1 MTRSRFHSDLQE
13 FIKEVNDLPQINE
26 YLNSFPVIIGDLV
39 MARRLQLGWTQRQLA
54 MAAGTNQARI
64 SQIEA
69 GHEGVKI
76 GTIDKVFKALGL
88 TRITPS
94 YIEDAAAKEIL
105 QS

>member
-1 MTRSRFHSDLQE
+1 MARTKFRSDLQE
-13 FIKEVNDLPQINE
+13 FMKEVHDLPQIHE

-39 MARRLQLGWTQRQLA
+39 MARRIQLGWTQRQLA
-54 MAAGTNQARI
+54 KAAGTNQARI

-88 TRITPS
+88 KRITPT

-105 QS
+105 HS

>member
-1 MTRSRFHSDLQE
+1 MARTKFRSDLQE
-13 FIKEVNDLPQINE
+13 FMKEVHDLPQIHE

-39 MARRLQLGWTQRQLA
+39 MARRIQLGWTQRQLA
-54 MAAGTNQARI
+54 KAAGTNQARI

-88 TRITPS
+88 KRITPS
-94 YIEDAAAKEIL
+94 YIEDAATKEIL
-105 QS
+105 QL